1 MAFYFDSHP
10 VHAKQTLLTPS
21 VSIIWALLADW
32 NIVSG
37 IKGTNKVFS
46 LLINVDVRSFW
57 LF

>member
-46 LLINVDVRSFW
+46 LLINVDVRSF
-57 LF
+57 